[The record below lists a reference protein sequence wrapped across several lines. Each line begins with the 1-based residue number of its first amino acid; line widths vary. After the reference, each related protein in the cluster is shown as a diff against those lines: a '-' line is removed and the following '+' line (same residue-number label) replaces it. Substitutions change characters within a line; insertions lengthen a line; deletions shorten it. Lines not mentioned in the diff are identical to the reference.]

1 MTNRNE
7 LLNLS
12 PEALLAVCQ
21 MTCFRS
27 TGPGGQHKNKTD
39 SAVRLTLK
47 EMPEITAS
55 ADDSRSQHQNK
66 TAALKRL
73 RLEIAYALRLEACIW
88 TGDVKMNSSNPQYPY
103 LIASLLDALE
113 TADYQLASAA
123 ELFGQSTGQIN
134 KILRRDDTLR
144 QYVNTQRQKRN
155 MKALRF

>member
-1 MTNRNE
+1 MINRNE
-7 LLNLS
+7 LLNLG
-12 PEALLAVCQ
+12 PEALLAVCR
-21 MTCFRS
+21 MACFRS
-27 TGPGGQHKNKTD
+27 TGPGGQHRNKTD

-47 EMPEITAS
+47 EIPEITAT

-73 RLEIAYALRLEACIW
+73 RIEIAYAMRDEASVW

-103 LIASLLDALE
+103 LVACLLDALE
-113 TADYQLASAA
+113 TAEYQLANAA

-144 QYVNTQRQKRN
+144 QYVNAQRQKRN